1 MTAQLTVKG
10 EYNENV
16 RGIPVALEWELNKN
30 EDFQEQVKIMKEI
43 VLELNRCASVI
54 ADARDKQLRR
64 ASLRWRNIR
73 LRDYAIR
80 QLKYLFEVK
89 P

>member
-10 EYNENV
+10 EYNANI
-16 RGIPVALEWELNKN
+16 RGIPVALEWQVDDS
-30 EDFQEQVKIMKEI
+30 EDFKQQLEIMKQI
-43 VLELNRCASVI
+43 VLELQRCACVL

-64 ASLRWRNIR
+64 ATQRWRNSR

-89 P
+89 S